1 MIKNVV
7 FDLGNVLLSYD
18 PRGYLEKKY
27 DDEELINKLYNSVFR
42 SEEWI
47 ELDRGSISQQ
57 EAVEIL
63 TERYGFGSEVS
74 DIFSDW
80 EEILQPIKGSIDIL
94 EELKDRG
101 YSLYV
106 LSNFHLEAFKLVVN
120 YDFFNNFDELVI
132 SAEINT
138 VKPEPE
144 IYRYLLANY
153 SLSPEETVF
162 IDDMKVNLLGAEN
175 FGIKTIQ
182 FKSPVQLRGDL
193 RKLGVSLV

>member
-27 DDEELINKLYNSVFR
+27 DDEELINKLYNSVFK

-47 ELDRGSISQQ
+47 GLDRGSISQQ
-57 EAVEIL
+57 KAVEIL
-63 TERYGFGSEVS
+63 TERHSFGSEVS
-74 DIFSDW
+74 DIFRDW
-80 EEILQPIKGSIDIL
+80 EEILQPIQGSIEIL

-106 LSNFHLEAFKLVVN
+106 LSNFHLEAFKLVAN

-132 SAEINT
+132 SAEINA

-162 IDDMKVNLLGAEN
+162 IDDMEDNLLAAED

-182 FKSPVQLRGDL
+182 FKNPVQLRGDL
-193 RKLGVSLV
+193 QELGVF